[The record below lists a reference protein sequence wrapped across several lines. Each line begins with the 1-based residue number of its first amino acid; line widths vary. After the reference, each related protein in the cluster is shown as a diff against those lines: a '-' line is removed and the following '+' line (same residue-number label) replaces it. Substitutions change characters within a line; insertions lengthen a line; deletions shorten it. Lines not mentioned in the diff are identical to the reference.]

1 MDAIRKSERYRAQQ
15 KRNAQK
21 QKNVD
26 LYKQSKIMAE
36 FEKSV
41 SLKVKQKCSIVIA
54 LGLGL
59 VNNKVQ
65 PVVST
70 VDSSKVQQKTFSK
83 QQENEWRR
91 SPGRS
96 AERAKKRKRE
106 VDIKE
111 DIDDKLIH
119 QLPKIVSEIGI
130 QSAGQNFDKNK
141 PDRVQSRSSGK
152 RPESRGRPRKPRRIE
167 PSRPRSRGLSPSP
180 NAGRRIRSPSRSVS
194 RHRSWTEMDDE
205 WRRSSGGR
213 SAVMTNK
220 ENGRTI
226 ASGDG

>member
-1 MDAIRKSERYRAQQ
+1 ME
-15 KRNAQK
+15 
-21 QKNVD
+21 
-26 LYKQSKIMAE
+26 E

-41 SLKVKQKCSIVIA
+41 SSKVKQKCKNLIA
-54 LGLGL
+54 LGLGLGL

-70 VDSSKVQQKTFSK
+70 VDSSEVQKTFLK

-111 DIDDKLIH
+111 DVDDKLIDH
-119 QLPKIVSEIGI
+119 LPKIVSEIGI

-141 PDRVQSRSSGK
+141 PDQMQSRSSGK
-152 RPESRGRPRKPRRIE
+152 RQESRGRPRKPRRIE

-220 ENGRTI
+220 EKWEND
-226 ASGDG
+226 S

>member
-1 MDAIRKSERYRAQQ
+1 ME
-15 KRNAQK
+15 
-21 QKNVD
+21 
-26 LYKQSKIMAE
+26 E

-41 SLKVKQKCSIVIA
+41 SSKVKQKCTNMIA

-59 VNNKVQ
+59 VKNKVQ

-70 VDSSKVQQKTFSK
+70 DDSSEVQKTFLK

-111 DIDDKLIH
+111 DVDDKLIDH
-119 QLPKIVSEIGI
+119 LPKIVSEIGI

-141 PDRVQSRSSGK
+141 PDQMQSRSSGK
-152 RPESRGRPRKPRRIE
+152 RQESRGRPRKPRRIE

-220 ENGRTI
+220 EKWEND
-226 ASGDG
+226 S